1 MNQKS
6 SFIGIDVAKTRLDV
20 AVRPTDQQWQ
30 VTYTEKGIQELVEQ
44 ITELHPTLVLLE
56 ASGGLELPMVA
67 ALAVANLP
75 VVVVNPRQV
84 RDFARA
90 TGKLAKTDALDAQ
103 VLAHFAEA
111 IRPPPR
117 SLPDTETQSLTALV
131 ARRNQVMSM
140 LVAEKNRLRTSRPPV
155 SERIQLHIDWLEQE
169 LDEIDRDLKE
179 MLRNSPV
186 WREKENLLRTVPGVG
201 PQLAISILA
210 YLPELGTLNRKRVAA
225 LVGVAP
231 FNRDSGA
238 LRGKRAVWGGRSRIR
253 AALYMAALVAS
264 RHNPVISAFYQRLLA
279 AGKAKKVALTACMRK
294 LLVILNAMLKHH
306 SSWQSLN
313 PQLLGPCSLLLRQ
326 LLSSQVCGIIN
337 ACSTIHPM

>member
-1 MNQKS
+1 MNQEL
-6 SFIGIDVAKTRLDV
+6 SFIGIDVAKARLDV
-20 AVRPTDQQWQ
+20 AIRPTGRQWQ
-30 VTYTEKGIQELVEQ
+30 TEYTEKGIEELVEQ
-44 ITELHPTLVLLE
+44 ITELDPALVLLE
-56 ASGGLELPMVA
+56 ASGGLEVTVVT
-67 ALAVANLP
+67 ALAIANLP

-90 TGKLAKTDALDAQ
+90 TGKLAKTDALDAH

-111 IRPPPR
+111 IRPAYR
-117 SLPDTETQSLTALV
+117 SIPDSETQTLNALV

-140 LVAEKNRLRTSRPPV
+140 LVAEKNRLRTARPTV
-155 SERIQLHIDWLEQE
+155 RQRIQLHIDWLGQE

-179 MLRNSPV
+179 LLHNSPV
-186 WREKENLLRTVPGVG
+186 WREKENRLRTVPGVG
-201 PQLAISILA
+201 PQLAVSILA
-210 YLPELGTLNRKRVAA
+210 YLPELGTLNKKRIAA

-231 FNRDSGA
+231 FNRDSGT

-294 LLVILNAMLKHH
+294 LLVILNAMLKNH

-313 PQLLGPCSLLLRQ
+313 PQLPDPCS
-326 LLSSQVCGIIN
+326 
-337 ACSTIHPM
+337 